1 MYGLLTVSIPGDF
14 AADEEEQSLFGEVA
28 GDVGYALHNIEME
41 EEHKQAEEELA
52 KHREHLEKLVRERTD
67 ELQKMVNLM
76 AGREVRM
83 AELKKVIEKLR
94 AQLEEAEMTPVA
106 DDPLKEGGRLK
117 SDF

>member
-1 MYGLLTVSIPGDF
+1 
-14 AADEEEQSLFGEVA
+14 
-28 GDVGYALHNIEME
+28 
-41 EEHKQAEEELA
+41 
-52 KHREHLEKLVRERTD
+52 
-67 ELQKMVNLM
+67 MVNLM